1 MSFWERPYWANG
13 VQVFVHLKFKNAEQ
27 VFAEPSP
34 GVTSAELA
42 SNPFQNTT
50 ETNRKRKVS
59 GATRDAAAEKKRLVD
74 KEYRKRCK
82 EMKIKME
89 KELDALTVENDRLRG
104 ENEYL
109 KNQETQLAQTLQR
122 QKDEMK
128 KLEKEFVQLKGQL
141 HKQNTVL
148 EVLPKLLG
156 GSNEDLHRE
165 NALLKHDIN
174 LLMRQINNPE
184 SLNAIQLRAKIA
196 RMENEKHSLEVIIDA
211 LCEKINND
219 KHQLGPQN

>member
-1 MSFWERPYWANG
+1 MEGAASSLWE
-13 VQVFVHLKFKNAEQ
+13 KNLWQELLDIEQ
-27 VFAEPSP
+27 FSAPVFAEPGPS
-34 GVTSAELA
+34 VTSAELA
-42 SNPFQNTT
+42 SNPFQNTN

-82 EMKIKME
+82 EMKMKME
-89 KELDALTVENDRLRG
+89 KKLDALTVENDRLRG
-104 ENEYL
+104 ENIYL

-165 NALLKHDIN
+165 NAQLKRGIDQ
-174 LLMRQINNPE
+174 LTRQINNPE
-184 SLNAIQLRAKIA
+184 CLNAIQLRAKIA
-196 RMENEKHSLEVIIDA
+196 RMENEKHSLQVIIDA